1 VKNRLSIFISTL
13 LALLVLG
20 ASTSW
25 TFDTHYCG
33 SIKIDSA
40 LFGTPETCGM
50 EMGEGSEWSKPSCCN
65 EIAEVVE
72 PTPLF
77 KQAVEAVFIP
87 MLADFVL
94 LTEFKFEVVSWISP
108 TVKQLLFEPPPPN
121 QGHLLFILY
130 QAFLI

>member
-1 VKNRLSIFISTL
+1 VKNRPSIFISTV

-50 EMGEGSEWSKPSCCN
+50 EMEEGIEWSKPSCCN

-72 PTPLF
+72 PTTLF
-77 KQAVEAVFIP
+77 KQAVEAIFIP
-87 MLADFVL
+87 VLADYVL
-94 LTEFKFEVVSWISP
+94 QTEFKFDVVSRISP
-108 TVKQLLFEPPPPN
+108 IVKQLLFEPPPPN
-121 QGHLLFILY
+121 QGHLLFILHE
-130 QAFLI
+130 AFLI

>member
-1 VKNRLSIFISTL
+1 VKNRLSIFISAL
-13 LALLVLG
+13 LALFVLG

-50 EMGEGSEWSKPSCCN
+50 DMGEAGEFSKPSCCN

-77 KQAVEAVFIP
+77 KQSVEAIFIP
-87 MLADFVL
+87 VLADFVL
-94 LTEFKFEVVSWISP
+94 QTEFKFDVVSRISP
-108 TVKQLLFEPPPPN
+108 IVKQLLFEPPPPN
-121 QGHLLFILY
+121 QGHLLFILHE
-130 QAFLI
+130 AFLI

>member
-1 VKNRLSIFISTL
+1 
-13 LALLVLG
+13 
-20 ASTSW
+20 
-25 TFDTHYCG
+25 
-33 SIKIDSA
+33 
-40 LFGTPETCGM
+40 M
-50 EMGEGSEWSKPSCCN
+50 EMGEGSEWSKPSCCI

-77 KQAVEAVFIP
+77 KQAVEAVFIHV
-87 MLADFVL
+87 LADFVL
-94 LTEFKFEVVSWISP
+94 LTEFKFKVVSWISP

>member
-1 VKNRLSIFISTL
+1 M
-13 LALLVLG
+13 ALFVLG

-72 PTPLF
+72 PTTLF
-77 KQAVEAVFIP
+77 KQAVEAIFIP
-87 MLADFVL
+87 VLADYVL
-94 LTEFKFEVVSWISP
+94 QTEFKFDVVSRISP
-108 TVKQLLFEPPPPN
+108 IVKQLLFEPPPPN
-121 QGHLLFILY
+121 QGHLLFILHE
-130 QAFLI
+130 AFLI

>member
-1 VKNRLSIFISTL
+1 M
-13 LALLVLG
+13 ALFVLG

-50 EMGEGSEWSKPSCCN
+50 EMGEGIEWSKPSCCN

-72 PTPLF
+72 PTTLF
-77 KQAVEAVFIP
+77 KQAVEAIFFPV
-87 MLADFVL
+87 LANYVL
-94 LTEFKFEVVSWISP
+94 QTEFKVEVVSWISP
-108 TVKQLLFEPPPPN
+108 TVKQLSFEPPPPN
-121 QGHLLFILY
+121 QGHLLFILHE
-130 QAFLI
+130 AFLI

>member
-1 VKNRLSIFISTL
+1 VKNRLSIFISGL
-13 LALLVLG
+13 LALFVLG

-50 EMGEGSEWSKPSCCN
+50 EMEEGIEWSKPSCCN

-72 PTPLF
+72 PTTLF
-77 KQAVEAVFIP
+77 NPAVGAIFIP
-87 MLADFVL
+87 VLADYVL
-94 LTEFKFEVVSWISP
+94 QTEFKFDVVSRISP
-108 TVKQLLFEPPPPN
+108 IVKQLLFEPPPPN
-121 QGHLLFILY
+121 QGHLLFILHE
-130 QAFLI
+130 AFLI

>member
-25 TFDTHYCG
+25 TFGTHYCG
-33 SIKIDSA
+33 TIKVDSA

-50 EMGEGSEWSKPSCCN
+50 EMEEEGEWSKPSCCN

-77 KQAVEAVFIP
+77 KQAVEAIFIP
-87 MLADFVL
+87 VLADFVPQIDI
-94 LTEFKFEVVSWISP
+94 KYEVVFCIRP
-108 TVKQLLFEPPPPN
+108 LTKVLLFEPPPPK
-121 QGHLLFILY
+121 QGHSLFILH
-130 QAFLI
+130 QQFLI